1 MIIISQCVGCS
12 AVSVFRVASY
22 EHNYPVGIQHSRLA
36 LQEQN
41 NNNNNKKQKQNKTKQ
56 KEEKEKRRKRKRKQK
71 KKMFLVDREN
81 GCPTL
86 L

>member
-36 LQEQN
+36 LQEQ
-41 NNNNNKKQKQNKTKQ
+41 KQ
-56 KEEKEKRRKRKRKQK
+56 KEKKKKKKKKTKEKS
-71 KKMFLVDREN
+71 FFS
-81 GCPTL
+81 G
-86 L
+86 